1 MVEQVIIE
9 INDMYEEDLG
19 REEHISLERRMGHLE
34 RNLAVHSAE
43 LVRNTE
49 MLEEIRAHLNKPT
62 DWANWIMATV
72 AVLGTVGGLMYGLWV
87 APLEV
92 RMDVISEKATEN
104 RAHLKDIG
112 DYAKETRAVLD
123 THLDG
128 HVSTPD
134 HD

>member
-1 MVEQVIIE
+1 M
-9 INDMYEEDLG
+9 NDMYEEDLS
-19 REEHISLERRMGHLE
+19 REEHLSLERRMGHLE

-43 LVRNTE
+43 LARNTE

-92 RMDVISEKATEN
+92 RMDVIAEKATEN
-104 RAHLKDIG
+104 RAYLKDIG
-112 DYAKETRAVLD
+112 DYAKETRSVLD
-123 THLDG
+123 THLDAR
-128 HVSTPD
+128 VPASD
-134 HD
+134 NEQL